1 MSPQTY
7 MNEDLESKLVL
18 LRQALEEVREEYI
31 ASHGVNDVLSAQ
43 RAKFRE
49 ILREMQVGKDRRVD
63 GIKDISIALRKW
75 SPLMHPSSGVSM
87 VDKML
92 RLIGENIE
100 KQNPFKNTP
109 WSELL
114 AKEEFMEKV
123 LNRFKHFTKMMIG
136 NYRDARAGEN
146 GNHQVDAYEWAD
158 YKKFWSNHIEGKSK
172 HFRKHEIEISE
183 LQKSIDICDNIREEI
198 ISTEGYKERLP
209 NFQAASKAFER
220 YESATNP

>member
-1 MSPQTY
+1 MSEGIEI
-7 MNEDLESKLVL
+7 NLASLK
-18 LRQALEEVREEYI
+18 QALEDARDEYI
-31 ASHGVNDVLSAQ
+31 ASQGVNNVLSLQ
-43 RAKFRE
+43 GAKFRV
-49 ILREMQVGKDRRVD
+49 ILREMPAGIDTRVD
-63 GIKDISIALRKW
+63 RIKEISMVLRKW
-75 SPLMHPSSGVSM
+75 NPLMHPSRRVSM

-92 RLIGENIE
+92 RLIGVNTE
-100 KQNPFKNTP
+100 KQNPFESIE

-123 LNRFKHFTKMMIG
+123 LNNFKHFAKMMIG
-136 NYRDARAGEN
+136 NYRYAKAGEH
-146 GNHQVDAYEWAD
+146 GNHEIDAYEWQG
-158 YKKFWSNHIEGKSK
+158 YKEFWSNHIEGKSK